1 MKRKE
6 RVCEQATLALQT
18 ARLSRT
24 LGWLVVTSAEGD
36 VKIVSSI
43 TFYRLFSLD
52 FNFANLESKYFAGLK
67 FHDFEESPVFKV
79 IKFRESSTLV
89 LVF

>member
-1 MKRKE
+1 M
-6 RVCEQATLALQT
+6 
-18 ARLSRT
+18 
-24 LGWLVVTSAEGD
+24 VVTSAEGD

-43 TFYRLFSLD
+43 AFYHLLSRD
-52 FNFANLESKYFAGLK
+52 FNFANLEKKYFAGLK
-67 FHDFEESPVFKV
+67 FRDFEESLVFKV

>member
-1 MKRKE
+1 M
-6 RVCEQATLALQT
+6 
-18 ARLSRT
+18 
-24 LGWLVVTSAEGD
+24 VVTSAEGD

-43 TFYRLFSLD
+43 TFYHLFLRD
-52 FNFANLESKYFAGLK
+52 FNFANLEKKYFAGLK
-67 FHDFEESPVFKV
+67 FRDFEESLVFKV